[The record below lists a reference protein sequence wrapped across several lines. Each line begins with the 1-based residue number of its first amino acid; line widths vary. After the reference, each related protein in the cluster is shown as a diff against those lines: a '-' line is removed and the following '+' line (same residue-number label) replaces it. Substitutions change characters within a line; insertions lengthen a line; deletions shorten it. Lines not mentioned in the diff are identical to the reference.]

1 MPEVSS
7 AILDNFPDVST
18 ERTGWP
24 WLLEP
29 KSIDYISGYDGSC
42 EWPKITVFTPN
53 YNYGH
58 YLEETIRSVLL
69 QGYPNLEYIIIDG
82 GSTDNSVEVIKKYE
96 PWLTYWT
103 SEADRGQ
110 THAINKGLAKA
121 TGEIFNWI
129 NSDDILMP
137 GSLFAIAEGI
147 KDYDAFAGV
156 VTNFDEVGNRERVIP
171 KNITATGLL
180 TKFNTTNRPGKHD
193 TVYHQPG
200 FWFRTEFLKNIGS
213 LNENLQIQ
221 FDFDRVVRY
230 VHHYPNVNYS
240 DRSLVDFRCHQEQ
253 KTAPD
258 KIEQEGQTIVKS
270 ILIDPEYQQL
280 TQPAN
285 LWLSRLVWYENLA
298 EFDRQTDKPKLL
310 QSLKI
315 LLLSCRNPHAY
326 WTRYTFGSIR
336 KILTKTQINE

>member
-1 MPEVSS
+1 MIKTSIVDDYSS
-7 AILDNFPDVST
+7 LPSGKFNTTD
-18 ERTGWP
+18 WP
-24 WLLEP
+24 WSKASSLNGQPVE
-29 KSIDYISGYDGSC
+29 DHNFNY
-42 EWPKITVFTPN
+42 PKITVVTPN

-69 QGYPNLEYIIIDG
+69 QGYPNLEYIILDG

-96 PWLTYWT
+96 PWLAYWH
-103 SEADRGQ
+103 SAADRGQ
-110 THAINKGLAKA
+110 TDAINQGLAKA

-137 GSLFAIAEGI
+137 GALFAIAAGM
-147 KDYDAFAGV
+147 KDYDAFAGI
-156 VTNFDEVGNRERVIP
+156 VTNFDELGNQEHVVP
-171 KNITATGLL
+171 KNITAQGLL
-180 TKFNTTNRPGKHD
+180 TKFNTTNRPGVHD

-200 FWFRTEFLKNIGS
+200 FWFRTELLKSIGS
-213 LNENLQIQ
+213 LNEDLRIQ

-230 VHHYPNVNYS
+230 VHRYPKVNYS
-240 DRSLVDFRCHQEQ
+240 DRSLVNFRCHQEQ

-270 ILIDPEYQQL
+270 ILNDPEYQQL
-280 TQPAN
+280 TQPAQ

-298 EFDRQTDKPKLL
+298 EIDRQPGNSKLVD
-310 QSLKI
+310 SLKI
-315 LLLSCRNPHAY
+315 LLLSCRNPRAY

-336 KILTKTQINE
+336 KVLMRS